1 MSRSVK
7 FPKARTRRARC
18 NQVLVILNNR
28 LETVKLIREEIHP
41 PVGDLAEGPLELAV
55 MSWHGLEIRVA
66 LECVVFL
73 SKLPPEPQWIQEA
86 HAKVEQELACKF
98 RASVRRAIR
107 ADRGEDRAAKRV
119 LRKHK
124 RRTNDQ

>member
-1 MSRSVK
+1 MSGSTK
-7 FPKARTRRARC
+7 FSKIRTRRARC

-41 PVGDLAEGPLELAV
+41 PIGDLAVGPLELAV

-73 SKLPPEPQWIQEA
+73 SKLPPEPQWIEEA
-86 HAKVEQELACKF
+86 HSKIEKELSRKF
-98 RASVRRAIR
+98 RASVRRADR
-107 ADRGEDRAAKRV
+107 AD
-119 LRKHK
+119 
-124 RRTNDQ
+124 